1 MFAGAVLFVMGLQP
15 FQFNFNFLGS
25 FPIFFSIS
33 SFSLQF
39 RVASLLEAQIMI
51 WQLDG
56 NLRTVKF
63 ENMDIWDQLQGLVYQ
78 TVNVDTY
85 NLIK

>member
-1 MFAGAVLFVMGLQP
+1 
-15 FQFNFNFLGS
+15 
-25 FPIFFSIS
+25 
-33 SFSLQF
+33 
-39 RVASLLEAQIMI
+39 MI

>member
-1 MFAGAVLFVMGLQP
+1 
-15 FQFNFNFLGS
+15 
-25 FPIFFSIS
+25 
-33 SFSLQF
+33 
-39 RVASLLEAQIMI
+39 MI
-51 WQLDG
+51 WRLDG

-85 NLIK
+85 NLIKQSLAISGISHGYIPMFFLGGNAL

>member
-1 MFAGAVLFVMGLQP
+1 MHGIFGTAYGLVSSLNLMDELALP
-15 FQFNFNFLGS
+15 RFS
-25 FPIFFSIS
+25 SIS

-39 RVASLLEAQIMI
+39 RVASLLEAQIMT
-51 WQLDG
+51 WLLDG